1 MARKISLEETRA
13 LRSLRSGASLDAVS
27 RRWGVQREALGEL
40 DDTYRNVP
48 DEVLEHLEFVLS
60 DREKLRRLIAD
71 LVPQLSQ

>member
-27 RRWGVQREALGEL
+27 RRWGMQREALGKL
-40 DDTYRNVP
+40 NDTYRNVP

-60 DREKLRRLIAD
+60 DREKLRRLVAD